1 MPESAT
7 SKRDLDTDIR
17 VSVLETQVTSINN
30 SLEKLEEKIDENY
43 ATLHHRISDMRD
55 DLHKDIEAKHDKVM
69 EKLDEQTKSSTEQ
82 HRAIAEKMAAIEKW
96 RWMIMGG
103 AIVIGYVLA
112 HLKLEKLF

>member
-1 MPESAT
+1 MAENT
-7 SKRDLDTDIR
+7 TKRDLDTDIR

-30 SLEKLEEKIDENY
+30 SIEKLEEKIDENY

-55 DLHKDIEAKHDKVM
+55 DLHKDIEAKHDKVI
-69 EKLDEQTKSSTEQ
+69 EKLDAQTKASTEQ
-82 HRAIAEKMAAIEKW
+82 HKSIAEKINSIEKW

-103 AIVIGYVLA
+103 AIVVGYVLA